1 MKIRVR
7 FAPSPTGPLHIG
19 GLRTALF
26 NYLIAKKSGG
36 KFILRIEDTDSKR
49 TVDGA
54 EKHIIDSLEWL
65 GLDFDEGPI
74 RQSNRSKLY
83 KKQVDKL
90 LKQGN
95 AYYAFD
101 SQEDLDGA
109 REAGGKDFKYNVK
122 TRMGLNNS
130 FTVSEQEIKKRV
142 KVIND
147 PAAIRNVSE
156 KLFST
161 KYQKFMPDT
170 IFSQN
175 IDEIR
180 KFFKKH
186 KKVIVKPINSYS
198 GNNIHLFTKFN
209 LKFFQKFIKK
219 HNHIMCQKYLPKIK
233 EGDKRVFLINGK
245 VRGAISRIPKKG
257 SFLSNL
263 SKGAKPIN
271 VKLTNKEMKISK
283 LISKDLKKDKIFFA
297 GIDFIDEQLNG
308 DINVTSPTGLKTFYD
323 LSKIN
328 LASTFWKELKA

>member
-1 MKIRVR
+1 MTNKII
-7 FAPSPTGPLHIG
+7 AIQGNHPSKLNPLTDTSIFLAHEIQKK
-19 GLRTALF
+19 
-26 NYLIAKKSGG
+26 NYKIFYYDPKDLSIINFKVIAKGFFV
-36 KFILRIEDTDSKR
+36 KFDYRKKRIFEILK
-49 TVDGA
+49 
-54 EKHIIDSLEWL
+54 KQKLEL
-65 GLDFDEGPI
+65 IKCKYLLI
-74 RQSNRSKLY
+74 RQDPPFNLEYICSTLIL
-83 KKQVDKL
+83 DK
-90 LKQGN
+90 
-95 AYYAFD
+95 
-101 SQEDLDGA
+101 
-109 REAGGKDFKYNVK
+109 
-122 TRMGLNNS
+122 
-130 FTVSEQEIKKRV
+130 IKKRV

-198 GNNIHLFTKFN
+198 GNNINLLTKFN

-219 HNHIMCQKYLPKIK
+219 HDHIICQKYLPKIK
-233 EGDKRVFLINGK
+233 EGEKRVFLINGK
-245 VRGAISRIPKKG
+245 VCGAISRIPKKG

-271 VKLTNKEMKISK
+271 IKLTNKEMKISK
-283 LISKDLKKDKIFFA
+283 LIGKDLKKDKIFFA

>member
-1 MKIRVR
+1 MTNKI
-7 FAPSPTGPLHIG
+7 
-19 GLRTALF
+19 
-26 NYLIAKKSGG
+26 IAIQGN
-36 KFILRIEDTDSKR
+36 
-49 TVDGA
+49 
-54 EKHIIDSLEWL
+54 H
-65 GLDFDEGPI
+65 P
-74 RQSNRSKLY
+74 SKLNPRTDTSIFLAHEIQKKNYKIFYYDPKDLSIVNFKVVAEGFFIKFDY
-83 KKQVDKL
+83 KKKRFFEILKKQKLELIKCKYLLVRQDPPFNLEYICSTLILDK
-90 LKQGN
+90 
-95 AYYAFD
+95 
-101 SQEDLDGA
+101 
-109 REAGGKDFKYNVK
+109 
-122 TRMGLNNS
+122 
-130 FTVSEQEIKKRV
+130 IKKRV

-147 PAAIRNVSE
+147 PTAIRNVSE

-175 IDEIR
+175 IDQIR

-198 GNNIHLFTKFN
+198 GNNIHLLTKFN

-219 HNHIMCQKYLPKIK
+219 HDHIMCQKYLPKIK

-245 VRGAISRIPKKG
+245 VCGAISRIPKKG